1 MLLLFMINTQTV
13 LTKKKKRANPEECKF
28 IYLFIFLIACSRV
41 CINWTDS
48 LCKLQLLCS
57 PPPED
62 LVVRSMAKLM
72 RCAIAR

>member
-1 MLLLFMINTQTV
+1 MLPLFMINTQTV
-13 LTKKKKRANPEECKF
+13 LTKKKKRANPEEWKF

-41 CINWTDS
+41 CINWADS
-48 LCKLQLLCS
+48 LYELQLLCS
-57 PPPED
+57 PPSED